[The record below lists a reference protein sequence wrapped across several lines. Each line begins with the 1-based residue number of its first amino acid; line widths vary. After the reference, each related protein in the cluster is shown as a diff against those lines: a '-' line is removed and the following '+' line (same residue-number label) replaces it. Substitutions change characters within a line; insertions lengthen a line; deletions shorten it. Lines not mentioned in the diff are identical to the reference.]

1 MQTALQFREKFGALL
16 SGHLTK
22 RGLGLRELARAASL
36 SHGLVS
42 DVKSGRK
49 SAGADLAVKLADA
62 LHLEGQERE
71 SFLLAAAG
79 TRTKDKLMKL
89 SQGVAPELV
98 NHLPLVLAAARIHPA
113 SVDNCQRT
121 GNDLT
126 LTLDDGSTVKATTQL
141 S

>member
-62 LHLEGQERE
+62 LHLDGQERV

-79 TRTKDKLMKL
+79 TRTKD
-89 SQGVAPELV
+89 
-98 NHLPLVLAAARIHPA
+98 
-113 SVDNCQRT
+113 
-121 GNDLT
+121 
-126 LTLDDGSTVKATTQL
+126 
-141 S
+141 